1 MPNVRAP
8 DTFPLV
14 KMFDLVG
21 ETLRRLRK
29 ERDLTLEQLRTAA
42 GLGRGQL
49 SRIENR
55 KQEATLTTLAKIL
68 ECQGVSRR
76 EFFRR
81 YELVESEAQALERQK
96 SAGSGAK
103 AVETEW
109 PDEIQDVLQKVDSF
123 VRVTLDKPR
132 SVAQGAVEI
141 GDLVVLFRVMPKEV
155 ASSAAAAESR
165 SEVAAEPAKSRRAA
179 RAKGSGSRPDRPGG
193 ARGPKRKR

>member
-1 MPNVRAP
+1 LPNASAP
-8 DTFPLV
+8 DTFQLV

-29 ERDLTLEQLRTAA
+29 ERDLTLEELRLAA

-81 YELVESEAQALERQK
+81 YELVESEAQALERQR
-96 SAGSGAK
+96 SGGSGAK
-103 AVETEW
+103 TAETEW
-109 PDEIQDVLQKVDSF
+109 PEEIQDVLQKVDSF
-123 VRVTLDKPR
+123 ARIALDKSR

-141 GDLVVLFRVMPKEV
+141 GDLVVLFRVMPKEA
-155 ASSAAAAESR
+155 ASSATAAGEIT
-165 SEVAAEPAKSRRAA
+165 AEPARSRRAA
-179 RAKGSGSRPDRPGG
+179 RAKGSGSRPERPGG
-193 ARGPKRKR
+193 SRASKRKR